1 MAVVRN
7 NGPGTVEFQP
17 SGSSYVVSAPDGRE
31 TARGVFTYAMPP
43 RIAPGEVAYFV
54 ETLTALFA
62 SADEL
67 SAVTVDI
74 AARATDRASTRLP
87 IRDIVVTTS
96 ADGGVRVAGTVTNGG
111 SAPLRSPYVGAV
123 LFGIDG
129 SPIAAVYDLTDLV
142 GLAPGLEGKFETEY
156 PGTGP
161 VPPDDVGGTE
171 VIAFDLA
178 DKG

>member
-1 MAVVRN
+1 MKAQVMAVVRN

-17 SGSSYVVSAPDGRE
+17 SGSHYVVSAPDGRE

-74 AARATDRASTRLP
+74 GARPADRAST
-87 IRDIVVTTS
+87 
-96 ADGGVRVAGTVTNGG
+96 
-111 SAPLRSPYVGAV
+111 
-123 LFGIDG
+123 G
-129 SPIAAVYDLTDLV
+129 SP
-142 GLAPGLEGKFETEY
+142 F
-156 PGTGP
+156 GTSW
-161 VPPDDVGGTE
+161 
-171 VIAFDLA
+171 
-178 DKG
+178 